1 MAEGRPRID
10 APRLTGGPGSPE
22 VWAADEQDEV
32 PVDLDRWRDL
42 AAATLADSGVRGACE
57 LSLFFVDTGTITAL
71 NNEHMG
77 KVGPTDV
84 LAFPLDAVAIA
95 EPQGPGAV
103 TKGPVRN
110 DPDRDEVPLLL
121 GDVVVCPAVAREQA
135 PGHAGTL
142 DDELA
147 LLVVHGILHVL
158 GHDHADADEEVAMR
172 AAERA
177 ILERHHWKGPAPVG
191 FRQEHEPAEG
201 LGREPEQGEI
211 T

>member
-10 APRLTGGPGSPE
+10 APRLTGGPGAPE
-22 VWAADEQDEV
+22 VWIADEQDEV
-32 PVDLDRWRDL
+32 PIDLDRWRDL
-42 AAATLADSGVRGACE
+42 ASATLADSGVRGACE

-71 NNEHMG
+71 NAEHMG

-84 LAFPLDAVAIA
+84 LAFPLDAVTVT

-110 DPDRDEVPLLL
+110 DPDRDDVPLLL
-121 GDVVVCPAVAREQA
+121 GDVVVCPAVARDQA
-135 PGHAGTL
+135 PDHAGTL

-158 GHDHADADEEVAMR
+158 GHDHADAEEEAEMR
-172 AAERA
+172 AAERS
-177 ILERHHWKGPAPVG
+177 ILERHHWRGPAPTG
-191 FRQEHEPAEG
+191 FRQEHEPESDDT
-201 LGREPEQGEI
+201 QGDAQ
-211 T
+211 